1 MTIWRIFLKTKIVA
15 DSSSDLLT
23 LEGVDFTSVP
33 LKIITDRKEYVDDA
47 SLVVEQMVEELKEY
61 KGHSSTSC
69 PNVTD
74 WSVAFEDA
82 DRIFAVTIT
91 SGLSGSYNSAVQARQ
106 LCLEKHPEKEI
117 YVIDSLSAGPELVLI
132 VEKLRELI
140 QKGESFESICEK
152 IEAYADNVKLFFALE
167 SVHNFVQNGRISKL
181 AAVAAG
187 VLGIRI
193 LGIASEEGKLEL
205 LTKCRGAVKVIEGF
219 LSELRRIGYRG
230 GKAIIGHCLNI
241 EAAETLKQAI
251 LSEFGAVEIKIMPLR
266 GLCSYYAEK
275 GGILLGFEC

>member
-1 MTIWRIFLKTKIVA
+1 MKTKIVA
-15 DSSSDLLT
+15 DSSSDLLA
-23 LEGVDFTSVP
+23 LEGVDFASVP
-33 LKIITDRKEYVDDA
+33 LKIITDKKEYVDDA
-47 SLVVEQMVEELKEY
+47 SLDVAQMIEELKEY
-61 KGHSSTSC
+61 KGRSYTSC
-69 PNVTD
+69 PNVAD
-74 WSVAFEDA
+74 WAEAFEDA
-82 DRIFAVTIT
+82 DRIFAVAIT
-91 SGLSGSYNSAVQARQ
+91 SGLSGSYGTAVQARQ
-106 LCLEKHPEKEI
+106 ICLEKHPEKQI

-140 QKGESFESICEK
+140 QKGESFESICET
-152 IEAYADNVKLFFALE
+152 IETYAHNAKLLFALE
-167 SVHNFVQNGRISKL
+167 SLHNFVQNGRIGKL

-205 LTKCRGAVKVIEGF
+205 LTKCRGAAKTIAGF
-219 LSELRRIGYRG
+219 ISELKRIGYSG

-275 GGILLGFEC
+275 GGLLLGFEC

>member
-1 MTIWRIFLKTKIVA
+1 MNTKIVA

-23 LEGVDFTSVP
+23 LEGVDFASVP
-33 LKIITDRKEYVDDA
+33 LKIITNKKEYVDDA
-47 SLVVEQMVEELKEY
+47 SLDVPRMIEELKEY
-61 KGHSSTSC
+61 KGRSYTSC
-69 PNVTD
+69 PNVAD
-74 WSVAFEDA
+74 WAEAFEDA
-82 DRIFAVTIT
+82 DQVFAVAIT
-91 SGLSGSYNSAVQARQ
+91 SGLSGSYGAAVQARQ
-106 LCLEKHPEKEI
+106 ICLEKLPEKQI

-132 VEKLRELI
+132 IEKLRELI

-152 IEAYADNVKLFFALE
+152 IDIYADNAKLFFALE
-167 SVHNFVQNGRISKL
+167 SLHNFVQNGRIGKL

-205 LTKCRGAVKVIEGF
+205 LTKCRGAAKTIAGF
-219 LSELRRIGYRG
+219 ISELKRIGYRG

-241 EAAETLKQAI
+241 EGAETLKQAI

-275 GGILLGFEC
+275 GGLLLGFEC